1 MDFCFE
7 NDLTWQQQLAASIT
21 KPEELLEFLD
31 LDRSHYPKSNVANIE
46 FPFKVTRSFASRM
59 AKRDIHD
66 PLLRQVLPLEDEL
79 ESSHGFSTNPV
90 GDVEATVSPG
100 ILHKYHG
107 RVLLIVTPAC
117 AINCRYCFRREFP
130 YRDGSFGST
139 HEQVGLEYISNNTEI
154 NEVILSGGDP
164 LMLNDSKL
172 KSLIQK
178 IAAIPHIARLR
189 VHTRLPIVLPS
200 RITAELIEVLTE
212 TRLQTVLVLHTNH
225 PNELDREVADAIGQ
239 LVNANIPL
247 LNQSVLL
254 KGVNDHSETLID
266 LSEALF
272 SLNILPYYLHLLD
285 KTKGTAHFETLLP
298 KAKAI
303 QKRLRQ
309 KLPGFLV
316 PRMVWEKQGEAYKLP
331 L

>member
-1 MDFCFE
+1 MS
-7 NDLTWQQQLAASIT
+7 WQQQLAASFT
-21 KPEELLEFLD
+21 KPKELLKFLD
-31 LDRSHYPKSNVANIE
+31 LDRSHYAKTNIEDVE

-59 AKRDIHD
+59 ARGDIHD
-66 PLLRQVLPLEDEL
+66 PLLKQVLPLASEL
-79 ESSHGFSTNPV
+79 QSSYGFSTNPV
-90 GDVEATVSPG
+90 GDLEATVSPG

-130 YRDGSFGST
+130 YRDGWFGST
-139 HEQVGLEYISNNTEI
+139 HEQLGLEYISNNTEI

-164 LMLNDSKL
+164 LMLSDSKL

-178 IAAIPHIARLR
+178 IEAIPHIVRLR
-189 VHTRLPIVLPS
+189 IHTRLPIVLPP
-200 RITAELIEVLTE
+200 RVTAELIETLTE
-212 TRLQTVLVLHTNH
+212 NRLQTVLVLHTNH
-225 PNELDREVADAIGQ
+225 PNELDREIAGAIGQ

-254 KGVNDHSETLID
+254 KGINDNAETLIK

-285 KTKGTAHFETLLP
+285 KTKGTSHFETPLP
-298 KAKAI
+298 KAKSI
-303 QKRLRQ
+303 QKQLRQ

>member
-1 MDFCFE
+1 MDFGFE
-7 NDLTWQQQLAASIT
+7 NNLSWQQQLAASIT
-21 KPEELLEFLD
+21 KPEELLKLLD
-31 LDRSHYPKSNVANIE
+31 LELSYRATINSADIE

-66 PLLRQVLPLEDEL
+66 PLLRQVLPLVDEL
-79 ESSHGFSTNPV
+79 ESSRGFSINPV
-90 GDVEATVSPG
+90 GDLEAIVSPG

-107 RVLLIVTPAC
+107 RVLLIVTAGC

-130 YRDGSFGST
+130 YKDGCFSPS
-139 HEQVGLEYISNNTEI
+139 HEQLGLEYINNNPDV

-164 LMLNDSKL
+164 LVLNDSKL
-172 KSLIQK
+172 RSLIQK
-178 IAAIPHIARLR
+178 IAAIPHIVRLR
-189 VHTRLPIVLPS
+189 IHTRLPIVLPS
-200 RITAELIEVLTE
+200 RITAELIETLTE

-225 PNELDREVADAIGQ
+225 PNELDREIASAIGRLADAKI
-239 LVNANIPL
+239 AL

-254 KGVNDHSETLID
+254 KGVNDDAETLID

-272 SLNILPYYLHLLD
+272 SLNILPYYLHVLD
-285 KTKGTAHFETLLP
+285 KTKGTSHFEIPLA
-298 KAKAI
+298 KAKSI

-309 KLPGFLV
+309 KLSGFLV
-316 PRMVWEKQGEAYKLP
+316 PRMVWEKQGEAYKVP

>member
-1 MDFCFE
+1 VNFNLE
-7 NDLTWQQQLAASIT
+7 NNLNWQQQLAGSFANP
-21 KPEELLEFLD
+21 KELLKFLD
-31 LDRSHYPKSNVANIE
+31 LDLSHCTKKKLANIE
-46 FPFKVTRSFASRM
+46 FPFKVTHSFASRM

-66 PLLRQVLPLEDEL
+66 PLLAQVLPVTGEL
-79 ESSHGFSTNPV
+79 DLSHGFSTNPV
-90 GDVEATVSPG
+90 GDLEATVSPG
-100 ILHKYHG
+100 VLHKYHG
-107 RVLLIVTPAC
+107 RVLLIVTAAC

-130 YRDGSFGST
+130 YRNGSFSPAY
-139 HEQVGLEYISNNTEI
+139 EQMGLEYISKNADI

-172 KSLIQK
+172 KSLIKK
-178 IAAIPHIARLR
+178 IAAIPHIIRLR

-200 RITAELIEVLTE
+200 RITAELIETLSE

-225 PNELDREVADAIGQ
+225 PNELDREIASAIGQ
-239 LVNANIPL
+239 LTDANIPL

-254 KGVNDHSETLID
+254 KGVNDDATILIS

-272 SLNILPYYLHLLD
+272 ALNVLPYYLHLLD
-285 KTKGTAHFETLLP
+285 KTKGTLHFATALP
-298 KAKAI
+298 KAKSI

-316 PRMVWEKQGEAYKLP
+316 PRMVWEKSGEAFKLP